1 MSFFVVDSRAVEDA
15 CRGYERLGI
24 VFILVGSAGV
34 VFGMFWAAFAVLCL
48 ILGIG
53 TGLVLGLVV
62 GVGGLMPIAGGAL
75 VLGLGVV
82 RRVWA
87 ARLRDLQTLAHG
99 VGGVTHDQAAAI
111 MGETS
116 ARNLLRKACEIGVAA
131 PGGPARS

>member
-1 MSFFVVDSRAVEDA
+1 VNWYVVDSRAVEDA
-15 CRGYERLGI
+15 CRSYERIGI

-34 VFGMFWAAFAVLCL
+34 VFGMFWSAFAVVCL

-53 TGLVLGLVV
+53 TALVLGFVV
-62 GVGGLMPIAGGAL
+62 GVGGIVPIVGGTL
-75 VLGLGVV
+75 VLALGVL

-99 VGGVTHDQAAAI
+99 AGGVTHDQAAAL

-116 ARNLLRKACEIGVAA
+116 ARKLLRKACEIGVAA
-131 PGGPARS
+131 PGVPDRS

>member
-1 MSFFVVDSRAVEDA
+1 MSWFVVDSRAVEDA

-34 VFGMFWAAFAVLCL
+34 LFGMFWGAFAVLCL

-53 TGLVLGLVV
+53 TGLVLGLVI
-62 GVGGLMPIAGGAL
+62 GVGGLVPITGGAL
-75 VLGLGVV
+75 ILGLGVL

-99 VGGVTHDQAAAI
+99 AGGVSSDQAATL

-116 ARNLLRKACEIGVAA
+116 ARKLLKKACEMGVAA
-131 PGGPARS
+131 PGVAARS

>member
-1 MSFFVVDSRAVEDA
+1 VSWFVVDSRAVEDA

-75 VLGLGVV
+75 VLGLGVL

-99 VGGVTHDQAAAI
+99 AGGVTHDQVAAI

-116 ARNLLRKACEIGVAA
+116 ARKLLRKACEMGVAA
-131 PGGPARS
+131 PGVPARS